1 MIQFLV
7 KLAGK
12 PEILQDPNDLD
23 VVFGSSAV
31 FKCRAHGD
39 PTPEIKWMLN
49 SNEIDSVID
58 SRVDI
63 SPDGTLQIDGIDAR
77 DQGVYGLTF
86 FP

>member
-1 MIQFLV
+1 MQFLV

-31 FKCRAHGD
+31 FKCRAQGD

-49 SNEIDSVID
+49 SNEIDSTTD
-58 SRVDI
+58 SRVAI

-77 DQGVYGLTF
+77 DQGVYGSTF